1 VMERRVEVVR
11 AILLRRGI
19 EPARLVVRAAGDGP
33 VAPSTTSPF
42 VESPD

>member
-1 VMERRVEVVR
+1 MERRVEVVR

-33 VAPSTTSPF
+33 VEPPAASQF